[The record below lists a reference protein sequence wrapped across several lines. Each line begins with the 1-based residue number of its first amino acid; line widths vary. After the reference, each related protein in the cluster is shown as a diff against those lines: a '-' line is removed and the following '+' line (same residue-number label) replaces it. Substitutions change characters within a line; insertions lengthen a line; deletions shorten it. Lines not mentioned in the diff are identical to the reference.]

1 MELQK
6 DFGLVDSTEG
16 EEDEE
21 LEQEKIAHQVEEGIS
36 LRHYQVMLI
45 IFFIYHSHLVKTNC
59 GFFQSDLPLVVSYGA
74 AHHMLINRSNKI
86 FGGIFS
92 QNPQRTLG

>member
-21 LEQEKIAHQVEEGIS
+21 LEQEKIAHQVEGGIS

-45 IFFIYHSHLVKTNC
+45 IFFILGHLKSNTCYRQNLLEGAMSWCQLFGCCWQLQFDVK
-59 GFFQSDLPLVVSYGA
+59 
-74 AHHMLINRSNKI
+74 
-86 FGGIFS
+86 
-92 QNPQRTLG
+92 

>member
-6 DFGLVDSTEG
+6 DFGLVDPTEG

-21 LEQEKIAHQVEEGIS
+21 LEQEKIAHQVEEGVS

-45 IFFIYHSHLVKTNC
+45 IFFILGHIKSHICCRQNLLEGAMSWCQLFGCCWQLQFDVK
-59 GFFQSDLPLVVSYGA
+59 
-74 AHHMLINRSNKI
+74 
-86 FGGIFS
+86 
-92 QNPQRTLG
+92 

>member
-21 LEQEKIAHQVEEGIS
+21 LEQEKIAHQVEGGIS
-36 LRHYQVMLI
+36 LRHYQVMLRQGPRSVSEELFGSWLLI
-45 IFFIYHSHLVKTNC
+45 LRRVPRP
-59 GFFQSDLPLVVSYGA
+59 LP
-74 AHHMLINRSNKI
+74 R
-86 FGGIFS
+86 
-92 QNPQRTLG
+92 

>member
-1 MELQK
+1 MEVQK

-36 LRHYQVMLI
+36 FRHYKVMLV
-45 IFFIYHSHLVKTNC
+45 IFFH
-59 GFFQSDLPLVVSYGA
+59 
-74 AHHMLINRSNKI
+74 
-86 FGGIFS
+86 
-92 QNPQRTLG
+92 TLLMPYVYESSEISFRIESK

>member
-21 LEQEKIAHQVEEGIS
+21 LEQEKIAHQVGEGIS
-36 LRHYQVMLI
+36 LRHYKVMLI
-45 IFFIYHSHLVKTNC
+45 Y
-59 GFFQSDLPLVVSYGA
+59 
-74 AHHMLINRSNKI
+74 
-86 FGGIFS
+86 FS
-92 QNPQRTLG
+92 F

>member
-6 DFGLVDSTEG
+6 DVGLVDSMEG

-36 LRHYQVMLI
+36 LRHYKVMLI
-45 IFFIYHSHLVKTNC
+45 IFFS
-59 GFFQSDLPLVVSYGA
+59 F
-74 AHHMLINRSNKI
+74 
-86 FGGIFS
+86 
-92 QNPQRTLG
+92 

>member
-36 LRHYQVMLI
+36 LRHYKESYLLQAKLSRRR
-45 IFFIYHSHLVKTNC
+45 HELV
-59 GFFQSDLPLVVSYGA
+59 S
-74 AHHMLINRSNKI
+74 
-86 FGGIFS
+86 
-92 QNPQRTLG
+92 TLWVLLAIAI

>member
-21 LEQEKIAHQVEEGIS
+21 LEQEKIAHQVE
-36 LRHYQVMLI
+36 
-45 IFFIYHSHLVKTNC
+45 
-59 GFFQSDLPLVVSYGA
+59 
-74 AHHMLINRSNKI
+74 
-86 FGGIFS
+86 GGIIK
-92 QNPQRTLG
+92 LC

>member
-36 LRHYQVMLI
+36 VRHYKVMPI
-45 IFFIYHSHLVKTNC
+45 IFFS
-59 GFFQSDLPLVVSYGA
+59 F
-74 AHHMLINRSNKI
+74 
-86 FGGIFS
+86 
-92 QNPQRTLG
+92 

>member
-21 LEQEKIAHQVEEGIS
+21 LEQEKIAHQVEGGIS

-45 IFFIYHSHLVKTNC
+45 IFSL
-59 GFFQSDLPLVVSYGA
+59 
-74 AHHMLINRSNKI
+74 
-86 FGGIFS
+86 
-92 QNPQRTLG
+92 